1 VPTTKRSHSGWELR
15 EARPAD
21 AAHSVLMLP
30 GGMCSG
36 EFYEDIMAEP
46 VLASCRLVA
55 ATVPGMGR
63 TAAPPDV
70 SVENYA
76 ALAGKLAADL
86 GCDVVVGHSMGAN
99 IALEMAAAK
108 TFHGPIV
115 LLSPSYSAKD
125 EDKFFRALARIG
137 RVPLIGQVLWSLAM
151 KAMPG
156 SMKKSF
162 PEARRD
168 ALVADLKNNDPGYT
182 RRSVRE
188 YFDYLYRHGE
198 VASRLCSSGVKAWT
212 VRGADDEV
220 AVQDEERKTL
230 EACPTVTWVEE
241 PEGTHVLLVEHP
253 DRVAKVIAEAVAT
266 LGAGT
271 AAS

>member
-1 VPTTKRSHSGWELR
+1 MKRTHMGWELR
-15 EARPAD
+15 ESGPANAD
-21 AAHSVLMLP
+21 HSVLMLP
-30 GGMCSG
+30 GGLCSG

-46 VLASCRLVA
+46 ALASMRLIA

-63 TAAPPDV
+63 TNAPDDV
-70 SVENYA
+70 TVENYA
-76 ALAGKLAADL
+76 ILGGKLAADL
-86 GCDVVVGHSMGAN
+86 GCDIVVGHSMGAN

-108 TFHGPIV
+108 TFSGPIV

-125 EDKFFRALARIG
+125 EDKVFRALARIG
-137 RVPLIGQVLWSLAM
+137 SVPLIGPILWSLAM

-156 SMKKSF
+156 SMKKKFS
-162 PEARRD
+162 EARRD

-182 RRSVRE
+182 RRVVRE
-188 YFDYLYRHGE
+188 YFDYLHRHGE

-220 AVQDEERKTL
+220 SVQPGERKML

-241 PEGTHVLLVEHP
+241 PEGTHMLLVEHP
-253 DRVAKVIAEAVAT
+253 DRVAKVIAE
-266 LGAGT
+266 T
-271 AAS
+271 AAAA